1 MPPRENL
8 FFMGVLLGALF
19 LLCLAALDVHS
30 AVADSAAA
38 EQARAETR
46 RAIAAAQAC
55 AQGEAVVWLDE
66 QTMACRREV
75 RP

>member
-1 MPPRENL
+1 MPPRENIL
-8 FFMGVLLGALF
+8 FTGVLLGALF
-19 LLCLAALDVHS
+19 LLCLAALDVQS

-55 AQGEAVVWLDE
+55 PPGHAVLWIDPT
-66 QTMACRREV
+66 TMTCAKEIK
-75 RP
+75 P